1 MIFKNNGNKKDN
13 KSFDFIKE
21 NNDDILNNTIEYFFA
36 YGFKL
41 NHCRKLLPNFDIN
54 YISEIPIA
62 LIDKNFFHYN
72 FSLLFKLMELSEEQR
87 NNILVLTIKEVY
99 KIHIERVILR

>member
-1 MIFKNNGNKKDN
+1 MVPKYNANKKDN

-21 NNDDILNNTIEYFFA
+21 NNDNILNNTIEYFFA
-36 YGFKL
+36 YGFKF
-41 NHCRKLLPNFDIN
+41 NHCRKLCPNFAIN
-54 YISEIPIA
+54 YISGIPIA
-62 LIDKNFFHYN
+62 LIDKNFFHYS

-99 KIHIERVILR
+99 KIHIERLILR